1 MALYRHVASGTF
13 PGEIWQITMHTTGDV
28 SLADA
33 QSAWSDAT
41 GALWTS
47 ALDALVSTDVVMT
60 EVSTASISEETDT
73 QLSRLIDDVT
83 RPGVS
88 EDETLPP
95 QVALVVSLRTAMATR
110 AGRGRFYLPPLAV
123 STVADGRL
131 SSTAQG
137 TVSSAVEAFLTS
149 LGGASLTPVVRG
161 RSTHTSTPIT
171 RYDVGDVFD
180 TQRRRRDKLIETRIG
195 GTV

>member
-1 MALYRHVASGTF
+1 
-13 PGEIWQITMHTTGDV
+13 
-28 SLADA
+28 
-33 QSAWSDAT
+33 
-41 GALWTS
+41 
-47 ALDALVSTDVVMT
+47 
-60 EVSTASISEETDT
+60 
-73 QLSRLIDDVT
+73 
-83 RPGVS
+83 
-88 EDETLPP
+88 
-95 QVALVVSLRTAMATR
+95 MATR